1 MSILI
6 IAEAG
11 VNHNGSLAMAKQLAD
26 VAKAAGADIVKFH
39 TAKPE
44 LVISRFAEKAEYQK
58 AETGEAESQLEM
70 CKRIHLTF
78 DEHAQLKEYCDSI
91 GIAYLSTP
99 FDLDSIDFLQQ
110 LGTPM
115 WKVPSGEITNL
126 PYLEKIAA
134 TKKPVIL
141 STGMSMISEIEDALT
156 ILEDGGAG
164 PITLVHCN
172 TEYPTPIEDANLLA
186 MQDLREQ
193 FGLPVGYSDHTA
205 GIEADIAAAALGAVV
220 IEKHFTLDKA
230 LPGPDHKASLSPEEL
245 TAMVAAVRKTELALG
260 DGRKHVTESEAK
272 NKPIARKSILA
283 KRDIKKGETFTPENL
298 TVKRPGDGISPMRW
312 YDVLGKTAKR
322 DFAEDEKIE
331 LSAGC
336 PAKGGMCRGKKDR
349 VRGDGHARRIRPV
362 ARRCK
367 KAGAKPHAGRAPCGD
382 GRASG
387 AGVWHDGARD
397 RGRRRAH
404 CGAHPHPEIRH
415 RHGAC
420 HCQDNSLCAGTV
432 Y

>member
-26 VAKAAGADIVKFH
+26 VAKAAGADIVKFQ

-70 CKRIHLTF
+70 CKRIHLTI

-164 PITLVHCN
+164 PITLLHCN

-331 LSAGC
+331 L
-336 PAKGGMCRGKKDR
+336 
-349 VRGDGHARRIRPV
+349 
-362 ARRCK
+362 
-367 KAGAKPHAGRAPCGD
+367 
-382 GRASG
+382 
-387 AGVWHDGARD
+387 
-397 RGRRRAH
+397 
-404 CGAHPHPEIRH
+404 
-415 RHGAC
+415 
-420 HCQDNSLCAGTV
+420 
-432 Y
+432 

>member
-11 VNHNGSLAMAKQLAD
+11 VNHNGSLAMAKQLAG
-26 VAKAAGADIVKFH
+26 VAKAAGADIVKFQ

-141 STGMSMISEIEDALT
+141 STGMSVISEIEDALT

-164 PITLVHCN
+164 PITLLHCN

-331 LSAGC
+331 L
-336 PAKGGMCRGKKDR
+336 
-349 VRGDGHARRIRPV
+349 
-362 ARRCK
+362 
-367 KAGAKPHAGRAPCGD
+367 
-382 GRASG
+382 
-387 AGVWHDGARD
+387 
-397 RGRRRAH
+397 
-404 CGAHPHPEIRH
+404 
-415 RHGAC
+415 
-420 HCQDNSLCAGTV
+420 
-432 Y
+432 

>member
-11 VNHNGSLAMAKQLAD
+11 VNHNGSLAMAKQLAG
-26 VAKAAGADIVKFH
+26 VAKAAGADIVKFQ

-164 PITLVHCN
+164 PITLLHCN

-245 TAMVAAVRKTELALG
+245 TAMAAAVRKTELALG

-331 LSAGC
+331 L
-336 PAKGGMCRGKKDR
+336 
-349 VRGDGHARRIRPV
+349 
-362 ARRCK
+362 
-367 KAGAKPHAGRAPCGD
+367 
-382 GRASG
+382 
-387 AGVWHDGARD
+387 
-397 RGRRRAH
+397 
-404 CGAHPHPEIRH
+404 
-415 RHGAC
+415 
-420 HCQDNSLCAGTV
+420 
-432 Y
+432 

>member
-11 VNHNGSLAMAKQLAD
+11 VNHNGSLAMAKQLAG
-26 VAKAAGADIVKFH
+26 VAKAAGADIVKFQ

-164 PITLVHCN
+164 PITLLHCN

-230 LPGPDHKASLSPEEL
+230 LPGP
-245 TAMVAAVRKTELALG
+245 

-331 LSAGC
+331 L
-336 PAKGGMCRGKKDR
+336 
-349 VRGDGHARRIRPV
+349 
-362 ARRCK
+362 
-367 KAGAKPHAGRAPCGD
+367 
-382 GRASG
+382 
-387 AGVWHDGARD
+387 
-397 RGRRRAH
+397 
-404 CGAHPHPEIRH
+404 
-415 RHGAC
+415 
-420 HCQDNSLCAGTV
+420 
-432 Y
+432 

>member
-11 VNHNGSLAMAKQLAD
+11 VNHNGSLAMAKQLAG
-26 VAKAAGADIVKFH
+26 VAKAAGADIVKFQ

-134 TKKPVIL
+134 TKKPVLL

-164 PITLVHCN
+164 PITLLHCN

-331 LSAGC
+331 L
-336 PAKGGMCRGKKDR
+336 
-349 VRGDGHARRIRPV
+349 
-362 ARRCK
+362 
-367 KAGAKPHAGRAPCGD
+367 
-382 GRASG
+382 
-387 AGVWHDGARD
+387 
-397 RGRRRAH
+397 
-404 CGAHPHPEIRH
+404 
-415 RHGAC
+415 
-420 HCQDNSLCAGTV
+420 
-432 Y
+432 

>member
-11 VNHNGSLAMAKQLAD
+11 VNHNGSLAMAKQLAG
-26 VAKAAGADIVKFH
+26 VAKAAGADIVKFQ

-164 PITLVHCN
+164 PITLLHCN

-186 MQDLREQ
+186 MQDPREQ

-331 LSAGC
+331 L
-336 PAKGGMCRGKKDR
+336 
-349 VRGDGHARRIRPV
+349 
-362 ARRCK
+362 
-367 KAGAKPHAGRAPCGD
+367 
-382 GRASG
+382 
-387 AGVWHDGARD
+387 
-397 RGRRRAH
+397 
-404 CGAHPHPEIRH
+404 
-415 RHGAC
+415 
-420 HCQDNSLCAGTV
+420 
-432 Y
+432 

>member
-11 VNHNGSLAMAKQLAD
+11 VNHNGSLAMAKQLAG
-26 VAKAAGADIVKFH
+26 VAKAAGADIVKFQ

-134 TKKPVIL
+134 TKKPVLL

-156 ILEDGGAG
+156 SLEDGGAG
-164 PITLVHCN
+164 PITLLHCN

-331 LSAGC
+331 L
-336 PAKGGMCRGKKDR
+336 
-349 VRGDGHARRIRPV
+349 
-362 ARRCK
+362 
-367 KAGAKPHAGRAPCGD
+367 
-382 GRASG
+382 
-387 AGVWHDGARD
+387 
-397 RGRRRAH
+397 
-404 CGAHPHPEIRH
+404 
-415 RHGAC
+415 
-420 HCQDNSLCAGTV
+420 
-432 Y
+432 

>member
-11 VNHNGSLAMAKQLAD
+11 VNHNGSLAMAKQLAG
-26 VAKAAGADIVKFH
+26 VAKAAGADIVKFQ

-164 PITLVHCN
+164 PITLLHCN

-283 KRDIKKGETFTPENL
+283 KRDIKKGETFTSENL

-331 LSAGC
+331 L
-336 PAKGGMCRGKKDR
+336 
-349 VRGDGHARRIRPV
+349 
-362 ARRCK
+362 
-367 KAGAKPHAGRAPCGD
+367 
-382 GRASG
+382 
-387 AGVWHDGARD
+387 
-397 RGRRRAH
+397 
-404 CGAHPHPEIRH
+404 
-415 RHGAC
+415 
-420 HCQDNSLCAGTV
+420 
-432 Y
+432 

>member
-11 VNHNGSLAMAKQLAD
+11 VNHNGSLAMAKQLAG
-26 VAKAAGADIVKFH
+26 VAKAAGADIVKFQ

-141 STGMSMISEIEDALT
+141 STGMSMISEIEDTLT

-164 PITLVHCN
+164 PITLLHCN

-220 IEKHFTLDKA
+220 IEKHFTLDKT

-331 LSAGC
+331 L
-336 PAKGGMCRGKKDR
+336 
-349 VRGDGHARRIRPV
+349 
-362 ARRCK
+362 
-367 KAGAKPHAGRAPCGD
+367 
-382 GRASG
+382 
-387 AGVWHDGARD
+387 
-397 RGRRRAH
+397 
-404 CGAHPHPEIRH
+404 
-415 RHGAC
+415 
-420 HCQDNSLCAGTV
+420 
-432 Y
+432 

>member
-11 VNHNGSLAMAKQLAD
+11 VNHNGSLAMAKQLAG
-26 VAKAAGADIVKFH
+26 VAKAAGADIVKFQ

-78 DEHAQLKEYCDSI
+78 DEHAQLKEHCDSI

-164 PITLVHCN
+164 PITLLHCN

-331 LSAGC
+331 L
-336 PAKGGMCRGKKDR
+336 
-349 VRGDGHARRIRPV
+349 
-362 ARRCK
+362 
-367 KAGAKPHAGRAPCGD
+367 
-382 GRASG
+382 
-387 AGVWHDGARD
+387 
-397 RGRRRAH
+397 
-404 CGAHPHPEIRH
+404 
-415 RHGAC
+415 
-420 HCQDNSLCAGTV
+420 
-432 Y
+432 

>member
-11 VNHNGSLAMAKQLAD
+11 VNHNGSLAMAKQLAG
-26 VAKAAGADIVKFH
+26 VAKAAGADIVKFQ

-110 LGTPM
+110 MGTPM

-134 TKKPVIL
+134 TKKPVLL

-164 PITLVHCN
+164 PITLLHCN

-331 LSAGC
+331 L
-336 PAKGGMCRGKKDR
+336 
-349 VRGDGHARRIRPV
+349 
-362 ARRCK
+362 
-367 KAGAKPHAGRAPCGD
+367 
-382 GRASG
+382 
-387 AGVWHDGARD
+387 
-397 RGRRRAH
+397 
-404 CGAHPHPEIRH
+404 
-415 RHGAC
+415 
-420 HCQDNSLCAGTV
+420 
-432 Y
+432 